1 MFQIPTCSHQ
11 LHKWSWGPIASW
23 SRDTCEN
30 KLALDHS
37 FPPRTEIMINSR
49 GCLNLNAYSSNKDP
63 PYIGTRM
70 SWPEDKIPPWSK
82 SLSKMF
88 LFWNYLIKY
97 FWFETRFSKNWILVR
112 KLSSLKNFKWN
123 SSSIIY
129 LFIIIIIFFK
139 VWMSI
144 TWFSTNWVL
153 YWNLIFR
160 KSNFKIRAY
169 R

>member
-30 KLALDHS
+30 KLALEHS

-70 SWPEDKIPPWSK
+70 SWPEGKIPPWSK

-97 FWFETRFSKNWILVR
+97 FWFETRFFKIWILVR
-112 KLSSLKNFKWN
+112 NLSSLKNFKWN

-129 LFIIIIIFFK
+129 LLLLLLLLLFLSLN
-139 VWMSI
+139 V
-144 TWFSTNWVL
+144 
-153 YWNLIFR
+153 YNLIFY
-160 KSNFKIRAY
+160 KLSFILKIDF
-169 R
+169 